1 MSNRHKATF
10 LLFVAFVGF
19 LGSYPF
25 HESFAG
31 GLIASTCSAALIGG
45 LADWFAVTALF
56 RKPLG
61 IPFRTEIIPRN
72 RERIFEALIHMVEG
86 ELLTKANL
94 KEQLNRFD
102 LTELLFRHLS
112 DAQQAGDLTR
122 FVSTKVTQW
131 SEHPKAVEVMEDA
144 MKIIFME
151 VPLAPVLAD
160 HIESALDK
168 GHAGRLVD
176 LAVDELKDLIGHPAV
191 TPEVIR
197 LIKEAKQNYE
207 SGMKRRRFFNESI
220 LGMTPETLAVRLQ
233 KDMENFLAGIHDAD
247 HPLRLRLLQRI
258 QEWAEDLRRDP
269 VRQQKVEEWKKRLI
283 ERLHLRPMLEEVIQG
298 VRSYKNSAADEE
310 PKWLK
315 LLRSRF
321 LKLLAEWK
329 GDKEQRQGLDRIIK
343 EFLFLWI
350 DEKHGELGKLVEENL
365 QRISNDELVE
375 LIESKAGNDLQMI
388 RINGSIV
395 GGFVGLLIFLLTFWM
410 P

>member
-1 MSNRHKATF
+1 M
-10 LLFVAFVGF
+10 
-19 LGSYPF
+19 GSYPF
-25 HESFAG
+25 HASFAG

-86 ELLTKANL
+86 ELLTRDNI
-94 KEQLNRFD
+94 KEQLNRYD
-102 LTELLFRHLS
+102 LTELLFGHIS
-112 DAQQAGDLTR
+112 DAQQGGDVTR
-122 FVSTKVTQW
+122 LLSAKVIQW
-131 SEHPKAVEVMEDA
+131 AEHPRAVDVLEEA
-144 MKIIFME
+144 MKILFME
-151 VPLAPVLAD
+151 VPLAPVLAG

-168 GHAGRLVD
+168 GLAGRLVD

-197 LIKEAKQNYE
+197 LIKVAKQNYE
-207 SGMKRRRFFNESI
+207 SGMKRRRFFNETI

-233 KDMENFLAGIHDAD
+233 KDMEKFLEGIHDAD
-247 HPLRLRLLQRI
+247 NPLRLRLLLRI
-258 QEWAEDLRRDP
+258 QEWAEDLRKNP
-269 VRQQKVEEWKKRLI
+269 SRQQKVEEWKKRLM
-283 ERLHLRPMLEEVIQG
+283 ERLHLRPMLEEIIQG
-298 VRSYKNSAADEE
+298 VHDHSNAVTEEE

-315 LLRSRF
+315 LLRSR
-321 LKLLAEWK
+321 LIKLIAEWK
-329 GDKEQRQGLDRIIK
+329 GDKDQRQGLERVIK

-350 DEKHGELGKLVEENL
+350 DEKHGEIGKLVEENL
-365 QRISNDELVE
+365 QRISDGELVE

-388 RINGSIV
+388 RINGSLV